1 MKLINGKAVAER
13 INEETRAKV
22 EELKRRGI
30 TPGLAVVL
38 VGDDPASAAYV
49 RNKDKTSK
57 ELGLYSRKIELNAA
71 TTHQELLGIVH
82 ALNVDPAIHGILVQ

>member
-1 MKLINGKAVAER
+1 MKLIDGKAAAER

-30 TPGLAVVL
+30 IPGLAVVL

-57 ELGLYSRKIELNAA
+57 ELGFYSKKNRAESRNDAA
-71 TTHQELLGIVH
+71 GTPENRG
-82 ALNVDPAIHGILVQ
+82 